1 MIKRSLVL
9 RKLLLGHQNPHTHI
23 AVAETEDKKYR
34 YSVIQ
39 KSTRSKEENG
49 LLEDDRDRLF
59 SCFKNLQND
68 YKKQTDEV
76 FAKEY
81 ADFVSARNDFLIRYS
96 PTFAH
101 NKNPRKFSVDFV
113 PILELHGLNE
123 FLDSFPL
130 QFIPTKCEIAR
141 ILGLAKR
148 MHEIRLCRGEKH
160 KKDPIEIVDIGGG
173 NGALG
178 KLITNLA
185 AENNIVINYTTVD
198 PDKTTIQSALDYY
211 KNDKS
216 LNFFIGNAEDF
227 VLEMYKEVPSVYT
240 LLKERKKLILEGEE
254 RISDLQIVL
263 QTILQNENHQDTCS
277 VPLLFL
283 DVLEKDFGI
292 TYFNLVIDLKS
303 EIISSIEEK
312 YINNWRA
319 KINELTQ
326 KIGKVIAEQPAR
338 FDLVINSWMPPGI
351 DFTKDIREAGGVAI
365 LYALERNGISGCRI
379 DLSYNDTIKTLG
391 YEESYVPGPYYEQL
405 YGWLSHSTPQARAM
419 DQLGQEYF
427 YKDVGKWAKSFSNA
441 FVVQIHKDY
450 TRGGHFLNQKGT
462 DLVSREIYPW
472 EEDLMRRGGPEK
484 PVFTEFTV

>member
-9 RKLLLGHQNPHTHI
+9 RKLLLDHQNPHTHI

-96 PTFAH
+96 PTFAY

-185 AENNIVINYTTVD
+185 AENNIAINYTTVD

-351 DFTKDIREAGGVAI
+351 DFTKDIREAGGAAI

-379 DLSYNDTIKTLG
+379 RSSCGDTIKILG

-427 YKDVGKWAKSFSNA
+427 YQDAGRWAKSFSNA
-441 FVVQIHKDY
+441 FVVQIHKEYKESGDGFDY
-450 TRGGHFLNQKGT
+450 NNYELELGEQYFWEA
-462 DLVSREIYPW
+462 DLV
-472 EEDLMRRGGPEK
+472 RRGGAVK
-484 PVFTEFTV
+484 PISTRNVF